1 MIVMKFG
8 GSSLADLD
16 ELRRVAKII
25 EARQEQS
32 PVVVLS
38 AFGKTTDVLIQLADK
53 AMIVTEKELIDELND
68 YFEPRLYRLI
78 PGLVTDHGLQQS
90 CLTEAKRIMQE
101 LKNICR
107 GLALIKELT
116 PRSLDTLMSYGELLS
131 QTIMYY
137 ALKSRGVKAA
147 RVPAQTLIKTDS
159 NFGSAKV
166 DWAVTAQNIAEKL
179 RPVLDSGEIPI
190 VQGFIGSNAEEV
202 TTTLGR
208 GGSDYTAAILGAI
221 GNAENIQI
229 WTDVNGFLS
238 ADPRII
244 PEADIIPVMNIDEA
258 KEMAQFGAKVLHPKT
273 VLPAIEKNI
282 PVHIKNT
289 FHPQHDGTL
298 LTADKGRPGIHG
310 ITVLRDLHRLTFEW
324 DNATEKQSVLAFE
337 GLVTGE
343 IFLSARTQTSEVLY
357 TRLRENNEIAAS
369 LMSENEIS
377 ADDRRSL
384 IAIIGEE
391 LQTSSAW
398 FTELIQLLEGSD
410 YHIFTGSP
418 QNNRWLIDVDETEVD
433 HLLPKIY
440 NQYFYEK
447 EAEQSIA

>member
-16 ELRRVAKII
+16 ELRRVLKII
-25 EARQEQS
+25 EDRRDQS

-38 AFGKTTDVLIQLADK
+38 AFGKTTDVLINLAEE
-53 AMIVTEKELIDELND
+53 AMVVTEKELINHLND
-68 YFEPRLYRLI
+68 YFEPRLFRLI
-78 PGLVTDHGLQQS
+78 PGLVTSHSLQQS

-101 LKNICR
+101 LKKICR

-116 PRSLDTLMSYGELLS
+116 ARSLDTLMSDGELLS

-137 ALKSRGVKAA
+137 ALESLGVNAA
-147 RVPAQTLIKTDS
+147 RIPAQELIKTDS
-159 NFGSAKV
+159 NFGSARVNWSETKK
-166 DWAVTAQNIAEKL
+166 NIEEKL
-179 RPVLDSGEIPI
+179 LPVIQDKQIAI
-190 VQGFIGSNAEEV
+190 IQGFIGSDAENV

-221 GNAENIQI
+221 GNARNIQI

-244 PEADIIPVMNIDEA
+244 PNAKIIPVMNIDEA

-282 PVHIKNT
+282 PVYIKNT
-289 FHPQHDGTL
+289 FHPEEDGTL
-298 LTADKGRPGIHG
+298 LTAEKGQPGIHG
-310 ITVLRDLHRLTFEW
+310 LTVLRNLHRITFEW

-337 GLVTGE
+337 GLITGE
-343 IFLSARTQTSEVLY
+343 IYLSARTQTSEVLY
-357 TRLRENNEIAAS
+357 TRLQNDNQSAS
-369 LMSENEIS
+369 ELMQENEIS

-384 IAIIGEE
+384 IAIIGEN
-391 LQTSSAW
+391 LQTSSPW
-398 FTELIQLLEGSD
+398 FTEFIQLLEGSD
-410 YHIFTGSP
+410 YHVFTGSP
-418 QNNRWLIDVDETEVD
+418 QNNRWLVDVNETEVD
-433 HLLPKIY
+433 ALLPVIY
-440 NQYFYEK
+440 KHYFHE
-447 EAEQSIA
+447 ETERTTA